1 MSNRPLSRT
10 LTPGVK
16 ESFSVVFPD
25 RMANFVFSHRG
36 IIAGGA
42 VRDSLTNRMV
52 KDVDVFLHK
61 DLKRHIDTSAW
72 TKMGKEE
79 DDDGLGAVVAGALGV
94 STGSSPQWFNPA
106 GFSAKST
113 AVKVKSTD
121 YGNNHV
127 DEVYEIDD
135 WKDMDFPVNVV
146 FLDIDPVEYVT
157 KHFDLG
163 ICKAWYDGDYI
174 RTHSDFINDV
184 NNNTIT
190 CTLTAE
196 AIKGEYG
203 NLQRGIN
210 KISDHAR
217 RLLRKYKGFQ
227 IVMPTV

>member
-16 ESFSVVFPD
+16 ESFNIVFPEQVGNQSL
-25 RMANFVFSHRG
+25 AFSLG
-36 IIAGGA
+36 AVIAGGA
-42 VRDSLTNRMV
+42 VRDSLTGRYI
-52 KDVDVFLHK
+52 KDVDVFIHK
-61 DLKRHIDTSAW
+61 MHKMHFDTHRW
-72 TKMGKEE
+72 TKMGRDL
-79 DDDGLGAVVAGALGV
+79 DDVKATAPAYTSWGNLVTT
-94 STGSSPQWFNPA
+94 SQPITKSS
-106 GFSAKST
+106 GG
-113 AVKVKSTD
+113 D

-127 DEVYEIDD
+127 DEVFEVDD
-135 WKDMDFPVNVV
+135 GYAMDFPVNVV
-146 FLDIDPVEYVT
+146 FLDINPVDYVT

-163 ICKAWYDGDYI
+163 ICKAWYDGVYI

-184 NNNTIT
+184 NSNTIT

-203 NLQRGIN
+203 NLDRGIN
-210 KISDHAR
+210 KISDHAN